1 MLKIFFILAL
11 LFIPIATFAE
21 NVDVIANPPSGTYHA
36 PLYITLTPTEKNAKT
51 FYSFKPDGYPQD
63 AFLYEKPILLKH
75 SSPFIYFSI
84 ISTTNESKIKQNNYI
99 LEYPATI
106 HFDTESISGSG
117 KVQVNIINNGLE
129 NIDIGFWYIQSLS
142 DMVTIPEHTILNPW
156 KKYGVEINYP
166 GTSSVVLRS
175 PDDDER
181 DILTYKS
188 TEEKTITTSKIKIT
202 TKIVPREII
211 STIANTSEN
220 NTPEVKNITIPALI
234 PISENSPTIG
244 RTIDKTPQI
253 NPIPDINQIV
263 KVSAM
268 ESGQKNMN
276 PLYIWIFLLLSM
288 SIGGLR
294 WFIQR
299 KQK

>member
-1 MLKIFFILAL
+1 MLKISSILVL
-11 LFIPIATFAE
+11 LIMPMATFAA

-36 PLYITLTPTEKNAKT
+36 PLYITLTPTEINAKT

-117 KVQVNIINNGLE
+117 TVQVNLINSGSE
-129 NIDIGFWYIQSLS
+129 NVDIGFWYIQSLS
-142 DMVTIPEHTILNPW
+142 DMLIIPEHTIIYPG
-156 KKYGVEINYP
+156 KKYRVEINYP
-166 GTSSVVLRS
+166 GTSSIVLRS

-181 DILTYKS
+181 DILAHKS
-188 TEEKTITTSKIKIT
+188 TEEKIITPPKIKIT

-211 STIANTSEN
+211 STTANTPEN
-220 NTPEVKNITIPALI
+220 NLPEVKNTITPTLV
-234 PISENSPTIG
+234 PTYENTPTIEK
-244 RTIDKTPQI
+244 TINKTPQI
-253 NPIPDINQIV
+253 NSIPDINQMV
-263 KVSAM
+263 KVSAT

-276 PLYIWIFLLLSM
+276 PWYI
-288 SIGGLR
+288 
-294 WFIQR
+294 
-299 KQK
+299 